1 MTEELLPWYNS
12 ELAWIR
18 QSGDEFANTYPK
30 IAGRLRLNSSASD
43 DPHVERLI
51 ESFAFLT
58 ARIRRKLDDDFP
70 EISESMLEVLHP
82 NYLAPVPPLSV
93 TQFSLDS
100 TAGKLTT
107 GYEVARHSK
116 LEAETEG
123 GTTCRFRTCY
133 PVTLWP
139 IELQHAAINGPPF
152 FAPELPRS
160 NEARSVLE
168 LRFTS
173 LNQKL
178 PLNKLGIGSL
188 RFFLNGQKHYVHEL
202 YEMLFNNV
210 IEIAV
215 ARDASDPN
223 PQRLLTDDLAQVG
236 FAPGEELLPPS
247 ARTPR
252 MYQLLREY
260 FAYPEKFNFVDITG
274 LDRALASFGEG
285 GFSLFVYFD
294 CRKESLERYV
304 STDVFRMGC
313 TPIVNLFEQTAEP
326 IRLTHEKT
334 EYQVVPDARHP
345 TGTEVFSIDRV
356 TAVDGDGKTTD
367 VPPMYSTRHSESDGG
382 ATRFWTARRRQ
393 GRFRENK
400 SDNGTDLFLSIADLD
415 LNPGDRSDVV
425 LQIETTCLN
434 RDAVSQLPFGGGK
447 PQMRLEKT
455 GPVGRIECLLHPTP
469 ARRPTANRGMMW
481 RLISHLSLN
490 HLSVTDE
497 ANGAE
502 TLQEL
507 LRVYDFVRNA
517 DEPFPFDG
525 IISVGNS
532 RVVSRVSTQ
541 HDDLSVQTASAFARG
556 MEVRLELDE
565 ERFVGTGLFL
575 FASVME
581 RFLALQCSVN
591 SFSQLVLRTKQRKD
605 VKRWT
610 PRSGVRQM
618 R

>member
-30 IAGRLRLNSSASD
+30 VAGRLRLNSSASD

-70 EISESMLEVLHP
+70 EISESFLEVMHP
-82 NYLAPVPPLSV
+82 SYLAPVPPLTV

-107 GYEVARHSK
+107 NYTVPRHAK
-116 LEAETEG
+116 LEAEAED
-123 GTTCRFRTCY
+123 GTACKFRTCY

-139 IELQHAAINGPPF
+139 LKLEHAAINGPPF
-152 FAPELPRS
+152 FAPDTARS
-160 NEARSVLE
+160 SEARSVLE

-178 PLNKLGIGSL
+178 PLHKLGMESL
-188 RFFLNGQKHYVHEL
+188 RFFLAGQKHYVHEL

-210 IEIAV
+210 IDVAV
-215 ARDASDPN
+215 AKDATDPA
-223 PQRLLTDDLAQVG
+223 PQFLKLTDLQQVG
-236 FAPGEELLPPS
+236 FAAGEELLPQS

-260 FAYPEKFNFVDITG
+260 FAYPDKFNFIDVAG
-274 LDRALASFGEG
+274 LKSALKSFGEG
-285 GFSLFVYFD
+285 GFSIFIYFN
-294 CRKESLERYV
+294 CRKESLERHV
-304 STDVFRMGC
+304 TEDTFRMGC

-326 IRLTHEKT
+326 IRLTHEKS
-334 EYQVVPDARHP
+334 EYQVVPDARYP
-345 TGTEVFSIDRV
+345 LGTEIFSIDKV
-356 TAVDGDGKTTD
+356 TAVDGNGETTD
-367 VPPMYSTRHSESDGG
+367 VPPMYSTRHSEGG
-382 ATRFWTARRRQ
+382 GSATRFWTARRRQ
-393 GRFRENK
+393 GRFRENRAD
-400 SDNGTDLFLSIADLD
+400 SGTDLFLSIADLD
-415 LNPGDRSDVV
+415 MSPADQGDVV

-447 PQMRLEKT
+447 PVMRLEKA
-455 GPVGRIECLLHPTP
+455 GPVGKIECLLHPTP
-469 ARRPTANRGMMW
+469 ARRPSSNDGMLW

-490 HLSVTDE
+490 HLSVSDGQD
-497 ANGAE
+497 GAE
-502 TLQEL
+502 TLREM
-507 LRVYDFVRNA
+507 LRVYDAVRNK

-525 IISVGNS
+525 IVSVHNN
-532 RVVSRVSTQ
+532 RVVSRVSMQ
-541 HDDLSVQTASAFARG
+541 HDDLTIQTGSAFARG
-556 MEVRLELDE
+556 MEVCLELDE
-565 ERFVGTGLFL
+565 ERFVGTGLYL
-575 FASVME
+575 FATVME

-591 SFSQLVLRTKQRKD
+591 SFSQLVLRTKQRKEIR
-605 VKRWT
+605 RWT
-610 PRSGVRQM
+610 PRSGIREL